1 MHSSIIDAVSV
12 RLWLVATTLI
22 VGGIFFVGGEVSAA
36 DNQPIERKIDD
47 ELIMGRVK
55 LVGVIA
61 DSSSTTAGIAVIK
74 DSQTGKSYA
83 IKVGDSLPGVAH
95 ILLSDVQRDVL
106 TFSTPEKKYLVRPT
120 INIES
125 DSKETELASESE
137 SEASGTEQSDGPGLF
152 EKWAAG
158 VAERGPELIS
168 LEALKTLDQK
178 YKNLGKDE
186 ARRKAMNSLNDAI
199 PPAVEELN
207 IIDSTVNE
215 SPVNESTVV
224 EEDLD
229 DVD

>member
-1 MHSSIIDAVSV
+1 MYSGIIDSV
-12 RLWLVATTLI
+12 PFRLWLMATTLI
-22 VGGIFFVGGEVSAA
+22 VGGTFLVGGEAFAA
-36 DNQPIERKIDD
+36 DNQPIERKMDD

-74 DSQTGKSYA
+74 DAQTGKSYA
-83 IKVGDSLPGVAH
+83 IKVGDSLPGVTH
-95 ILLSDVQRDVL
+95 IVLSDVQRDVL

-120 INIES
+120 INLES
-125 DSKETELASESE
+125 DAKETELASESE
-137 SEASGTEQSDGPGLF
+137 SEASGAEQLDGPGLF

-186 ARRKAMNSLNDAI
+186 ARRKAMNSLNDVT
-199 PPAVEELN
+199 PPVVEELN
-207 IIDSTVNE
+207 D
-215 SPVNESTVV
+215 NESTVV
-224 EEDLD
+224 EEELNDID
-229 DVD
+229 